1 MLGVALVYSL
11 GDEKQTNEQTSKRR
25 WENENCFTSYIW
37 LEKKLIWE

>member
-1 MLGVALVYSL
+1 MLGVALVYSP
-11 GDEKQTNEQTSKRR
+11 GDEGRETNKQTKRR